1 MTPHPIRPFTAVLAL
16 IACLGLGSLLAACE
30 TTDETI
36 YAEQPAESLYNEAMN
51 ELMYDNYITAAQ
63 LFDEVERQHPYS
75 IWATKGQI
83 MAAFARYKKNEYD
96 EAIIGLD
103 RFIQLHPGHVDTP
116 YAYYLKA
123 LCYYERITDVSRDQ
137 KNTELA
143 LEVFEDLVVR
153 FPDSK
158 YAADAIPRLDLI
170 LDHLAGKDM
179 TIGRYYLQREH
190 YLAAINRFRSVVEEY
205 GTTTHIPE
213 ALHRLVEGYLSL
225 GMVSEARKTA
235 AVLGYNY
242 PNNPWYWD
250 TYALLEDNDL
260 LESHE
265 TFKSEVERRSVLA
278 TKEGGEGGDEDGED
292 KSYFSQVWDWM
303 F

>member
-1 MTPHPIRPFTAVLAL
+1 MTPHSIRPLKAALAL
-16 IACLGLGSLLAACE
+16 IACLGLGGLTAACE
-30 TTDETI
+30 STEEII
-36 YAEQPAESLYNEAMN
+36 YAEQSAESLYNKAMGD
-51 ELMYDNYITAAQ
+51 LMADDYITAAQ

-96 EAIIGLD
+96 EAVIGLD
-103 RFIQLHPGHVDTP
+103 RFIQLHPGHVDAP

-137 KNTELA
+137 RNTELA
-143 LEVFEDLVVR
+143 LEAFEDLVVR
-153 FPDSK
+153 FPGSK
-158 YAADAIPRLDLI
+158 YAEDAIPRLDLI
-170 LDHLAGKDM
+170 IDHLAGKDM

-190 YLAAINRFRSVVEEY
+190 YLASINRFRSVIENYE
-205 GTTTHIPE
+205 TTTHIPE

-225 GMVSEARKTA
+225 GMVSEARKAA

-260 LESHE
+260 LQSHE
-265 TFKSEVERRSVLA
+265 TFKSEVERRSMLA
-278 TKEGGEGGDEDGED
+278 AKEGKEGGEGGEEE